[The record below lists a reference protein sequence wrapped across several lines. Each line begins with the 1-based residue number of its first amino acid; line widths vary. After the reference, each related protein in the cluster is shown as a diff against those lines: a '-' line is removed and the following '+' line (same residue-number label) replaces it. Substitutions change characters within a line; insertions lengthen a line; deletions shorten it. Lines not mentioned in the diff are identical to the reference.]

1 MAEFPDP
8 IESTATPRQ
17 VLSVSA
23 LNRRARQLLE
33 THLPLLWVEGELTN
47 FSCPA
52 SGHWY
57 FTLKD
62 EHAQV
67 RAAMFRTRNRL
78 LNLRPVSGQQVLVRG
93 RIGLYEPRGDYQL
106 IVDHMEPAG
115 QGLLQRRFDELKARL
130 AAEGL
135 FDIARKRALPT
146 LPRCLGVVTSPTGA
160 AIQDVLRVLRRR
172 FPALPVF
179 IYPTPVQG
187 GEAAAGIVAALDF
200 ANRHGAC
207 DLLILTRGGGSL
219 EDLWPFNEEAV
230 ARAVAASTI
239 PVICGVGHETD
250 VTIADFA
257 ADLRAPTPSAAAEL
271 ASPDQN
277 ELLAALAGYQRRL
290 ERGMATLMLR
300 FGTHLEA
307 LRRRLRHPR
316 ERLERQAQ
324 HLDHLEIRLVSA
336 IRARLATDTA
346 RLHRLDVRRERHD
359 PRQRLVQTRMR
370 LAQLDA
376 GLTQHMRQMLARARE
391 HLEARA
397 AVLHAVSPLNTLER
411 GYAIVLDR
419 SGRNVGQVTATRV
432 GAELGVRLRDGR
444 LDCTVI
450 GIDTRDTLAIARDF
464 TSGDS
469 PPQD

>member
-146 LPRCLGVVTSPTGA
+146 LPRGLGVVTSPTGA

-187 GEAAAGIVAALDF
+187 SEAAAGIVAALDF

-230 ARAVAASTI
+230 ARAVAASAI

-376 GLTQHMRQMLARARE
+376 GLTQHMRQLLARARE
-391 HLEARA
+391 QLEARA

-444 LDCTVI
+444 LDCTVT

-464 TSGDS
+464 TSGAS

>member
-1 MAEFPDP
+1 MAELPDP
-8 IESTATPRQ
+8 IEVTATARQ

-135 FDIARKRALPT
+135 FDVARKRALPT

-187 GEAAAGIVAALDF
+187 SEAAAGIVAALDF

-277 ELLAALAGYQRRL
+277 ELLAALSGYQRRL
-290 ERGMATLMLR
+290 ERSLATQLQRL
-300 FGTHLEA
+300 GTHLEA

-376 GLTQHMRQMLARARE
+376 GLTQCMRQLLARARE
-391 HLEARA
+391 QLEARA

-419 SGRNVGQVTATRV
+419 SGRSVGQVTATRV

-444 LDCTVI
+444 LDCTVT

-464 TSGDS
+464 TSGAS

>member
-1 MAEFPDP
+1 MAELPDP
-8 IESTATPRQ
+8 IEFTATARQ

-135 FDIARKRALPT
+135 FDAARKRALPA

-172 FPALPVF
+172 FPALPVL

-187 GEAAAGIVAALDF
+187 SDAAAAIVAALDF

-219 EDLWPFNEEAV
+219 EDLWPFNEAAV

-290 ERGMATLMLR
+290 ERSLGTQLQRL
-300 FGTHLEA
+300 GTHLEA

-336 IRARLATDTA
+336 MRARLATDAA
-346 RLHRLDVRRERHD
+346 RLHHLDVRRERHD
-359 PRQRLVQTRMR
+359 PRQRLAQARMR
-370 LAQLDA
+370 VEQLDA
-376 GLTQHMRQMLARARE
+376 SLLQHMRQRLAQARE
-391 HLEARA
+391 HLAARA
-397 AVLHAVSPLNTLER
+397 AVLHAVSPLSTLER

-419 SGRNVGQVTATRV
+419 GGRSIGQVTATRV
-432 GAELGVRLRDGR
+432 GAEIGVRLRDGR
-444 LDCTVI
+444 LDCTVT
-450 GIDTRDTLAIARDF
+450 GIDAEDPLSTTRDFAHRDQ
-464 TSGDS
+464 S
-469 PPQD
+469 PPD

>member
-1 MAEFPDP
+1 MVQLPEPNDVA
-8 IESTATPRQ
+8 AAPRQ

-33 THLPLLWVEGELTN
+33 THLPLVWVEGELTN

-62 EHAQV
+62 EHAQI

-78 LNLRPVSGQQVLVRG
+78 LDLRPVAGQQFLVRG
-93 RIGLYEPRGDYQL
+93 RISLYEPRGDYQL
-106 IVDHMEPAG
+106 LVEHMEPAG
-115 QGLLQRRFDELKARL
+115 HGLLQRRFDELKARL

-135 FDIARKRALPT
+135 FDAARKRVLPA

-172 FPALPVF
+172 FPALPVL

-187 GEAAAGIVAALDF
+187 TEAAAGIVSALEF

-207 DLLILTRGGGSL
+207 DVLILTRGGGSL

-230 ARAVAASTI
+230 ARAVAASRI

-277 ELLAALAGYQRRL
+277 ELLAALAGYRRRL
-290 ERGMATLMLR
+290 ERAIAATMARSGL
-300 FGTHLEA
+300 HLEA

-324 HLDHLEIRLVSA
+324 HLDHLEIRLAGA
-336 IRARLATDTA
+336 IRATLAAAAA
-346 RLHRLDVRRERHD
+346 RLHRLDLERHHPRERLTQARLRLERLDASLRQHL
-359 PRQRLVQTRMR
+359 RQRL
-370 LAQLDA
+370 A
-376 GLTQHMRQMLARARE
+376 LARE
-391 HLEARA
+391 QFEARA
-397 AVLHAVSPLNTLER
+397 ALLQAVSPLNTLER

-419 SGRNVGQVTATRV
+419 DGRGITRAAATRI
-432 GAELGVRLRDGR
+432 GAQIGVRLRDGR
-444 LDCTVI
+444 LDCTVT
-450 GIDTRDTLAIARDF
+450 GIDTQDSLAAAFDLTDPHQTPRD
-464 TSGDS
+464 
-469 PPQD
+469 